1 MMAIIMSVLLLDG
14 CQGCQDHV
22 VTAAAV
28 FSCSSCCMIAVGRT

>member
-1 MMAIIMSVLLLDG
+1 MMAIIMSVLLLD
-14 CQGCQDHV
+14 GCQDHV